1 MVQPPKALGLFICD
15 QVIFDRDTQKP
26 SLIGCFAGM
35 EVGEF
40 PSGPQRFDIFAAL
53 TDGLGAVTI
62 DLTVTH
68 LDTEE
73 QVYARGVV
81 VEFPDPL
88 RLIQLRRRVGDCSFP
103 DPGSYM
109 VTLSVADTE
118 IAHCRL
124 RVYLRESS

>member
-1 MVQPPKALGLFICD
+1 MIQPPKALGLFLCD

-26 SLIGCFAGM
+26 CLIGCFAGM
-35 EVGEF
+35 AVNDF
-40 PSGPQRFDIFAAL
+40 PSAPQRFDVFAAL
-53 TDGLGAVTI
+53 TDGLGPVTM

-73 QVYARGVV
+73 QVYTRIVTVA
-81 VEFPDPL
+81 FSDPL
-88 RLIQLRRRVGDCSFP
+88 RVINLRCRVGECFFP
-103 DPGSYM
+103 YPGSYM
-109 VTLSVADTE
+109 VALSVADTE

>member
-1 MVQPPKALGLFICD
+1 MIQPPKALGLFLCD
-15 QVIFDRDTQKP
+15 QVFFDRDTQKP
-26 SLIGCFAGM
+26 CLIGCFAGM
-35 EVGEF
+35 AVSEF
-40 PSGPQRFDIFAAL
+40 PSGPQRFDVFAAL

-73 QVYARGVV
+73 QVYTRRTVV
-81 VEFPDPL
+81 AFSDPL
-88 RLIQLRRRVGDCSFP
+88 RVLNLRCRVGDCSFP
-103 DPGSYM
+103 KSGSYM

-124 RVYLRESS
+124 QVYLRESS

>member
-1 MVQPPKALGLFICD
+1 MIQPPKALGLFLCD

-35 EVGEF
+35 AVSEF
-40 PSGPQRFDIFAAL
+40 PSGPQRFDTFAAL
-53 TDGLGAVTI
+53 TDGHGPVTI

-73 QVYARGVV
+73 QIYTRSVGVA
-81 VEFPDPL
+81 FPDPL
-88 RLIQLRRRVGDCSFP
+88 RVIHLRYRVGDCSFP
-103 DPGSYM
+103 DSGSYM
-109 VTLSVADTE
+109 VTLSVADAE

>member
-1 MVQPPKALGLFICD
+1 MVQPPKSLGLFLCD
-15 QVIFDRDTQKP
+15 HVIFERDTLKP

-35 EVGEF
+35 AVSEF
-40 PSGPQRFDIFAAL
+40 PSRPQRFETFAAL

-73 QVYARGVV
+73 QVYSRSFVV
-81 VEFPDPL
+81 AFLDPL
-88 RLIQLRRRVGDCSFP
+88 RVVNLRCRIGECSFP
-103 DPGSYM
+103 YPGSYM
-109 VTLSVADTE
+109 VALSVADTE

>member
-1 MVQPPKALGLFICD
+1 MLQPPKALGLFICD

-26 SLIGCFAGM
+26 SLIGRFAGM
-35 EVGEF
+35 GVGEF
-40 PSGPQRFDIFAAL
+40 PSGPQRLDVFAAL

-73 QVYARGVV
+73 QDYARGVV

-88 RLIQLRRRVGDCSFP
+88 RLIQLRCRVGDCSFP

-109 VTLSVADTE
+109 VTQSVADTE

-124 RVYLRESS
+124 RVYLRESP